1 MAESGYPSVYVVDTH
16 ATRPPVPPRL
26 SKVGRRAGMA
36 RTLLFILVSM
46 ALCGII
52 IEACFIYRLYNP
64 ESNTGSATSSKSI
77 AEQDVTPTKSSNP
90 VFLPSKPVAHL
101 TDGQDAVSTKEM
113 MAWSTVADP
122 ILYEMVYKDR
132 SLVIQK
138 DGYYYVYSKIFFS
151 DNGTF
156 HHLVNQ
162 KTKKYDGK
170 SINLL
175 QSRKYSENHKISIK
189 SNSYLGGVFY
199 LEKGDAIFVEVSD
212 TAKVMRHKSTENFF
226 GAYMI

>member
-26 SKVGRRAGMA
+26 GKVRRRGGMA
-36 RTLLFILVSM
+36 QTLLFILVSM

-52 IEACFIYRLYNP
+52 IEACFIYRLYP
-64 ESNTGSATSSKSI
+64 KSGTGSATSSKSI

-90 VFLPSKPVAHL
+90 VMLPSKPVAHL
-101 TDGQDAVSTKEM
+101 TDGQDAVSTQEIV
-113 MAWSTVADP
+113 AWSTVADP
-122 ILYEMVYKDR
+122 ILYEIDYEDR

-138 DGYYYVYSKIFFS
+138 EGYYYVYSKIFFLDS
-151 DNGTF
+151 GAF
-156 HHLVNQ
+156 HHYVNQ
-162 KTKKYDGK
+162 KTEKYAGR

-175 QSRKYSENHKISIK
+175 QSRVYTESHKFSIK

-199 LEKGDAIFVEVSD
+199 LDKGDAIFVEVSN
-212 TAKVMRHKSTENFF
+212 TSKIMRHKPTENFF